1 MAAPEPSGSKYED
14 VILRR
19 EFERWWACEDP
30 KAWAQYRD
38 MVSKSL
44 DWFYSL
50 EAGVCMN
57 TVDPKHRLYS
67 ATQYVTG
74 ILINGAPAINSYLDA
89 EVIIVSYQKLS
100 ACLSANT
107 IQSDFNAQDQAHA
120 VRN

>member
-1 MAAPEPSGSKYED
+1 
-14 VILRR
+14 
-19 EFERWWACEDP
+19 
-30 KAWAQYRD
+30 

-100 ACLSANT
+100 ACLFANT
-107 IQSDFNAQDQAHA
+107 IQSDFNAQNQAHA